1 MTTLSNDLFQT
12 FNKVIHHYRHYY
24 GMQFS
29 SHHKSVSQIRILKL
43 LHQQNGQMQST
54 LAQTLAIR
62 PSSLTECLNKL
73 AAKDYIQRQSDEH
86 DKRVTH
92 VFITPAGRAII
103 QEAFDGR
110 DEFTETLFSSL
121 SSEEQATLNQLLTK
135 LENTL
140 SDTQNFDFMAEFK
153 ERLHHTKL

>member
-92 VFITPAGRAII
+92 VLSPLPVARLSKKPLMAATSLRKPYLA
-103 QEAFDGR
+103 AF
-110 DEFTETLFSSL
+110 
-121 SSEEQATLNQLLTK
+121 QVKNKQ
-135 LENTL
+135 
-140 SDTQNFDFMAEFK
+140 
-153 ERLHHTKL
+153 RLISCLPN